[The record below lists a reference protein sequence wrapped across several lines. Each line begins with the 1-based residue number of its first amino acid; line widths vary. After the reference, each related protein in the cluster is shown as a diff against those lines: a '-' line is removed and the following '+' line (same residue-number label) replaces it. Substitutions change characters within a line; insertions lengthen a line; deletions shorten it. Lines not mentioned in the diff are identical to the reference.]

1 MRAVFEAH
9 ASDWSRDTVLPLV
22 VTSPEHLA
30 ERVKGLVGLL
40 AEGTWWSVSFVSD
53 DGRGATYGARVG
65 SSDYD
70 FQKSFPAVSVSYRP
84 ARLDGEE
91 TGQ

>member
-9 ASDWSRDTVLPLV
+9 SSDWRVDTVLPLV

-30 ERVKGLVGLL
+30 ERIKGLVSLL
-40 AEGTWWSVSFVSD
+40 AVGTWWSVSFVSD

-65 SSDYD
+65 SSKYD
-70 FQKSFPAVSVSYRP
+70 FQKSFPAVSVQAVST
-84 ARLDGEE
+84 RLHGKE